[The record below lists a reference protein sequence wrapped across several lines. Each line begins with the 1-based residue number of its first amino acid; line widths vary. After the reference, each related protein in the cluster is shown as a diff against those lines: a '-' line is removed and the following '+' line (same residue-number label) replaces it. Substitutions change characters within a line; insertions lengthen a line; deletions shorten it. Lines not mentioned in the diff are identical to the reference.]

1 MKNEIGLLYLMKG
14 PSLILT
20 LSLIIC
26 FSCSA
31 EHMNLPNVS
40 SGKIERLEDF
50 HSDFITS
57 RNVDIWLPEGY
68 TQEDKYAVIY
78 MHDGQMLFD
87 KNTGWNG
94 QEWGVDETLSRLIEK
109 NVIRKCIVVGI
120 WNSATRW
127 ADYFPEK
134 AHNMLTPEFLQRF
147 ADLEYA
153 HYDTFVQSDD
163 YLKFIVEELKPY
175 IDSHYST
182 RPGRESTFVAGSS
195 MGGLISMYAICE
207 YPDIFGGAACL
218 STHWVGAKPIENNEM
233 SDAFVAYLQEYLP
246 TPSTHKIYFDHG
258 TVGLDQYYEPT
269 QIRVDQIMREGGYTS
284 ENWMTRKFEGAD
296 HTENDWNSRLHVP
309 ITFLLGK

>member
-1 MKNEIGLLYLMKG
+1 
-14 PSLILT
+14 
-20 LSLIIC
+20 
-26 FSCSA
+26 
-31 EHMNLPNVS
+31 MNLPNVS

-134 AHNMLTPEFLQRF
+134 AHNMLTPKFLQRF

-153 HYDTFVQSDD
+153 HYDTLVQSDD

-182 RPGRESTFVAGSS
+182 HPGRESTFVAGSS

-233 SDAFVAYLQEYLP
+233 SDAFVTYLKTHLP
-246 TPSTHKIYFDHG
+246 NPATHKIYFDHG
-258 TVGLDQYYEPT
+258 TMGLDQHYEPT
-269 QIRVDQIMREGGYTS
+269 QRKVDQLMKKAGYSS

-296 HTENDWNSRLHVP
+296 HTENDWNKRFHIP
-309 ITFLLGK
+309 IIFLLGKK